1 MTTTSPPQACMYDTC
16 ACKDSEE
23 CMCAALSSYV
33 HACAAEGVL
42 LKGWR
47 DVACSKKPR
56 PSDQTSLV
64 SHNVR
69 MLMSFFAFS
78 KRNTKTAR
86 PILSTVTKWPAVH
99 AHVSPSVRRT
109 RHVQLTSHPL
119 TAADALM
126 GLTSVRKVSV
136 CVPRSVLVT
145 PKKLSCSRG
154 DSSNSMEKPGED
166 SFVLFIIT
174 YWEVRWASGR
184 LSGYLICNRVYSIIN
199 LRFEL

>member
-69 MLMSFFAFS
+69 MPMSFFCLFKEKYKNCPS
-78 KRNTKTAR
+78 NFVYGYQMTSCAR
-86 PILSTVTKWPAVH
+86 TCQSLSQTDPTCAVDITPIDGCGCAHGTYLSQKGQC
-99 AHVSPSVRRT
+99 VRASECPCYTEEVVVLPR
-109 RHVQLTSHPL
+109 RFVQLHGKT
-119 TAADALM
+119 
-126 GLTSVRKVSV
+126 
-136 CVPRSVLVT
+136 
-145 PKKLSCSRG
+145 
-154 DSSNSMEKPGED
+154 
-166 SFVLFIIT
+166 
-174 YWEVRWASGR
+174 W
-184 LSGYLICNRVYSIIN
+184 
-199 LRFEL
+199 